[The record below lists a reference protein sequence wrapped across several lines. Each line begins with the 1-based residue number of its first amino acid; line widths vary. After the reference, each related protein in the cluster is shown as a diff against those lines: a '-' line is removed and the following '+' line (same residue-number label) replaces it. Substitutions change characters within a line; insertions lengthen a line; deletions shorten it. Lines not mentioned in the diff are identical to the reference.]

1 MKKNTFYKLIFFV
14 IALIS
19 TQNLFAQFEEGKE
32 EVYYARIKGDSLL
45 APANA
50 SRTLT
55 CPVSPG
61 EKIADRKI
69 KNIITFKINEEDL
82 TYLPA
87 SFTAVVNF
95 TIETSTN
102 PTPVTKS
109 LTVNY
114 DKTDGAK
121 YNVRDYIVLTTGE
134 TMVKITVTG
143 ITPNNTTGFNPRL
156 VLQLENEMRVLRY
169 FDLATTTPLLTPTFN
184 SVINNTDAINV
195 SWSWDPGGATHNN
208 MNQLEWAWL
217 PDEMA
222 GYYIE
227 GGVLN
232 LDRLFGTNA
241 TRVDLDF
248 AQNNYNIPLL
258 YGDTGKL
265 YYRVRATLRKND
277 GSVVTGP
284 WCMPSPQY
292 YAFNGHE
299 PSLNW
304 QSNTSFA
311 ENGKFKTVIQYFDGS
326 LRSRQ
331 TVTKDNTTGNT
342 VVAETIYDL
351 QGRPNIQI
359 LPTPTSDNTIK
370 YFADFNR
377 FVDMQQDEDPAK
389 YFDLTLAVLQC
400 KGALPLNI
408 TKGNGKYYSAN
419 NPWLNIDPMA
429 KYIPDATG
437 TNTENKT
444 GGFAYTETRFMDD
457 ATERVQSQ
465 GGVGLS
471 HQIGSGHETKYYYGK
486 PAQPELDALFGTEVG
501 DASHYSKN
509 MVRDANGQMSISYT
523 DMHGR
528 TIATALAGDPTPGI
542 DSIINPS
549 DYPQATGLLTN
560 QLLTPLSNN
569 INGNSIESI
578 STILAPFNT
587 AYNFTYKLDPS
598 ILSQFSCTNQQ
609 ICFDCK
615 YDLEISIKSE
625 DCGGIPIIRKYQ
637 NLQIVPANQA
647 CGTSMGFTGPG
658 VNNVKQIDFTEF
670 LTAGSWVVRKTLTIN
685 DSLFQI
691 RRDSALK
698 VFLCKTEQSI
708 YDSVYNILYTTSG
721 CGLPAGNTSAC
732 DSCMNHLGTFENYRL
747 AYLISMGSVPGDHSH
762 DAEIQL
768 QYSADS
774 AACANACGALNIE
787 LTTLKSLRRQMLA
800 DMMPYTG
807 QYALPLDSIRGPNS
821 PLTPQTDYSRT
832 EAKYNIFTDHYL
844 TAGNTNN
851 TKPKF
856 YRFPVTE
863 TGIAS
868 YYYTEDNLVDSSVHA
883 HDVSNNILLDTMSP
897 PVFTSLFQPS
907 WAKSLIYRHPEFT
920 KLKYAEDNLASSYE
934 WLDKVQGTDIYWGVD
949 GAQNKH
955 YDDPLGTVN
964 ADPFFAIPANAAFK
978 DTMSRRITQGIVI
991 NGASTSGP
999 SIWQMANSMVLCATV
1014 DSAHKEACT
1023 NQMIVTYP
1031 QSRYMMEPSI
1041 TVDSL
1046 KDKVWEH
1053 FRSLYFSYRNELVL
1067 KYIDAHAS
1075 SPLPVIEKDSLISQG
1090 KTMNFATQADVAA
1103 QNGQGTVW
1111 ININHNPVDT
1121 TGMGGAGGGIGVN
1134 TDKCE
1139 AQRPIWR
1146 SRLKQCEQLAAL
1158 LNNENANDSVTVN
1171 NIINT
1176 ILDGMVSVCHNS
1188 LTPQQIYG
1196 ASNVNPAYSGTPQNF
1211 EAVINQV
1218 FAANG
1223 IHTLPGNNYFCNPYT
1238 IDYPKPYGKNIPVF
1252 TNYSNIIDSCGCTRF
1267 AALKLEAGPDSATFT
1282 SMNHFLLVNYNDT
1295 LTLPLWT
1302 GLQQCNNA
1310 WRDTCKLT
1318 YTIANNNNSLAKTA
1332 FASSCPVPVITD
1344 VTYDYN
1350 QTGLVISY
1358 MPQDDYQACTLI
1370 IYDENVIQIDQ
1381 LEIRCT
1387 ESSVFYPSKDPC
1399 TKYNFKIQSYSDI
1412 CGTKN
1417 SKLFS
1422 YGGCCPVPV
1431 ITSVTGDVN
1440 NYSITINYVTDPNS
1454 QGCILF
1460 IMDEYDNVIQQ
1471 SDLDCAGNE
1480 FVFFTETP
1488 CGKYHF
1494 KILSYSENCGE
1505 LFSDIFNYDGC
1516 CPQPI
1521 ITSASG
1527 NINNNTIT
1535 VNYQVPAQYYN
1546 CTLYVM
1552 DINNNLL
1559 FTQDIDCGQTQTV
1572 LYEID
1577 PCQPYHFKIVSSS
1590 ETCENTESAIYDYDG
1605 CSSPCQPAVIYS
1617 ATYINSTGVNNVQLN
1632 YSTSNSFNNCTI
1644 NVYTNNSL
1652 VLQQSISCGST
1663 SAILSLPPC
1672 QTYTFTIS
1680 SFSKLCGSTT
1690 SNTVTLLPAANCGCP
1705 TPVINNVSIQLPNPT
1720 NGTQNVLLN
1729 YTIPAGGINCKI
1741 KAFIPGS
1748 TSPVLIQPIT
1758 CANGSN
1764 TVNLPACNKYR
1775 FIVESDYSGISQSC
1789 GIRISDTARLDS
1801 CWKMTCTRL
1810 FTPIIL
1816 PTVVVIPQFLNCGYV
1831 KPCIT
1836 CGKLDS
1842 LTADF
1847 RVLYPAYSAV
1857 PYLDSTAT
1865 DAQGS
1870 ENALWARYLNYKT
1883 GFSKNALDYMMAY
1896 KNCHTGPPP
1905 SSSIALCSF
1914 TKPLNDPGVFF
1925 PVDTVPCR
1933 TVQTQAQFIAYLLY
1947 QQMKDSLT
1955 ARFDSLYKAKCF
1967 EAKNK
1972 EEFYVRYQPKE
1983 YHYTL
1988 YFYDQA
1994 GNLVK
1999 TIPPAAVK
2007 PNYDAAYL
2015 ASVAVARN
2023 ALGDVATS
2031 NNELLATNYRYNTLN
2046 QVINQK
2052 TPDAGISK
2060 FWYDRLG
2067 RLAVSQNAKQIIT
2080 SNYSYN
2086 LYDVLGRIT
2095 EVGQSTNT
2103 TVMTQTISQDATAL
2117 ADWINNTSAG
2127 TKKQITLTLYDLP
2140 YTSIAVTGA
2149 NGITGLYQKNLRNR
2163 VSYSMVFD
2171 DENQKAFL
2179 SDGTVAGG
2187 NSATYYSYDIHGN
2200 VDTLLQDYKTGMGA
2214 IACGANNPG
2223 NRFKKMVYS
2232 YDLISG
2238 KVNDVAYQPGVADQF
2253 YHRYFY
2259 DAENRIT
2266 AVKTSKDKIYWEQDA
2281 AYSYYRHGP
2290 LARSVIGQNLVQGL
2304 DYAYTLQGLLKGV
2317 NSTSVGTG
2325 EYDMGQDGKTATTNS
2340 LVARDAFGFSLNYF
2354 TGDYKPISTLV
2365 NPFVAVPMGLP
2376 ADPGTGIS
2384 TGAQLFNGNIGAMA
2398 VNIPKLGN
2406 ALVYGYRYDQL
2417 NRIVRMDAFTG
2428 FTNSNN
2434 TFTSPVR
2441 TTDYHEEVSYDPN
2454 GNIKTYNRNGSAA
2467 TNSLSMDYLSY
2478 FYNKDGNGN
2487 LLNNRL
2493 RHVTDAYGFGN
2504 PTIGDIG
2511 TQGVDNYTYDAIGN
2525 LIGDNAEG
2533 ISSGNITWTV
2543 YGKIKSITKGG
2554 GTGMPST
2561 VINYTYDAAGNRISK
2576 SVTTGAFTKSTYYVR
2591 DAGGNVMSLYQAG
2604 DNTINSGDLS
2614 QTEAHLYGSSRLGV
2628 YNISVDVQCI
2638 TTSTS
2643 TIFTRGNKFFELSNH
2658 LGNVLA
2664 TVSDKKVQHTTDNTT
2679 VDYYLADVVTA
2690 NDYYP
2695 FGMNMPGRKFTQA
2708 TGVYRY
2714 GFNGKELDK
2723 ETSSTTTYDY
2733 GFRIYNPA
2741 LGKFLSVDPLTS
2753 SYPWNSTYAFA
2764 ENDVIRCIDL
2774 DGLEKFYYWRYKD
2787 KQGKTYL
2794 ALSRQEDLIEKVV
2807 ASSYFGDNG
2816 MGGVS
2821 TEYEYRT
2828 AKNERQ
2834 EYIVMQE
2841 DDITWYDSN
2850 GKYQELEYDESV
2862 TFKTYSQAANSTDK
2876 NFEGTTQDI
2885 LWGSLYAL
2893 LYTLDG
2899 IGKKGEYSPTGKKP
2913 SGQPKKGNNGMQKHH
2928 IITDGLKT
2936 RNKFVMKAISGGW
2949 QIGSLKNLTPVE
2961 RFLKKNNSG
2970 RHAKHKNYTKQIDD
2984 HLNTKNLKDFTS
2996 AEAGDYLDQLG
3007 GYIEQKIKGSTKKL
3021 NDLDLELNKFEYQK
3035 KN

>member
-1 MKKNTFYKLIFFV
+1 MKKSIFYKLIFFV
-14 IALIS
+14 IALVS

-45 APANA
+45 TPTSA
-50 SRTLT
+50 SRTLI
-55 CPVSPG
+55 CPASPG
-61 EKIADRKI
+61 ERVADRKI

-87 SFTAVVNF
+87 SFTAVVDF
-95 TIETSTN
+95 DMVTSSN
-102 PTPVTKS
+102 STPAHKQ

-121 YNVRDYIVLTTGE
+121 YNVRDYIVLPAGD

-143 ITPNNTTGFNPRL
+143 ITPNNTSGFNPRL

-169 FDLATTTPLLTPTFN
+169 YNLATLTSLLTPSFN
-184 SVINNTDAINV
+184 SPVNNIDAVNV
-195 SWSWDPGGATHNN
+195 SWNWDPGGATHNN
-208 MNQLEWAWL
+208 MNQLEWAWVEN
-217 PDEMA
+217 EMA
-222 GYYIE
+222 GYYVE
-227 GGVLN
+227 GGVMN
-232 LDRLFGTNA
+232 LDKLFAANA

-248 AQNNYNIPLL
+248 GQNNYNIPLL

-265 YYRVRATLRKND
+265 YYRVRAALRKND
-277 GSVVTGP
+277 GSVFSGP
-284 WCMPSPQY
+284 WCMPASQY
-292 YAFNGHE
+292 YAFNGHQ
-299 PSLNW
+299 PNLNW
-304 QSNTSFA
+304 QSSTSFA

-326 LRSRQ
+326 LRNRQ

-359 LPTPTSDNTIK
+359 LPTPTNDNTIK
-370 YFADFNR
+370 FFPDFNR

-389 YFDLTLAVLQC
+389 YFDLTPAVLQC

-408 TKGNGKYYSAN
+408 TKGNGKYYSNN
-419 NPWLNIDPMA
+419 NPWLNTEPMA

-437 TNTENKT
+437 TNSENKT

-465 GGVGLS
+465 SGVGLS

-486 PAQPELDALFGTEVG
+486 PAQQELDALFGTEVG
-501 DASHYSKN
+501 DFSHYSKN
-509 MVRDANGQMSISYT
+509 MVKDANGQMSISYT

-549 DYPQATGLLTN
+549 DYPQASGLLTN

-615 YDLEISIKSE
+615 YDLEISIRSE
-625 DCGGIPIIRKYQ
+625 DCGGVPIVRRYQ

-647 CGTSMGFTGPG
+647 CGTSMGFTGQG
-658 VNNVKQIDFTEF
+658 VNNVKQIDFSEF
-670 LTAGSWVVRKTLTIN
+670 LTAGSWIVRKTLTIN

-691 RRDSALK
+691 RMDSALK

-732 DSCMNHLGTFENYRL
+732 DSCMNHLGTYENYRL

-762 DAEIQL
+762 DAEIQV

-774 AACANACGALNIE
+774 TACANACGVLNIE
-787 LTTLKSLRRQMLA
+787 LTTLKSIRRQMLS

-821 PLTPQTDYSRT
+821 PLSPQTDYTRT

-844 TAGNTNN
+844 TGNTNN

-856 YRFPVTE
+856 YRLPVTE
-863 TGIAS
+863 TGAAS

-883 HDVSNNILLDTMSP
+883 HDISNNVLLDTMNP

-920 KLKYAEDNLASSYE
+920 KLKYAEDNLASTYE

-964 ADPFFAIPANAAFK
+964 PDPFFVIPANAPDK
-978 DTMSRRITQGIVI
+978 DTMNRRITQGVVI
-991 NGASTSGP
+991 NGSSTSGP
-999 SIWQMANSMVLCATV
+999 SIWQMANSMVLCATA

-1023 NQMIVTYP
+1023 NQMIITYP
-1031 QSRYMMEPSI
+1031 QSRYKMEPSI

-1075 SPLPVIEKDSLISQG
+1075 NPLPVIEKDSLIKQG
-1090 KTMNFATQADVAA
+1090 KTMNFATQEDVAA
-1103 QNGQGTVW
+1103 QNGQGVLW
-1111 ININHNPVDT
+1111 GNMNHPPFDT
-1121 TGMGGAGGGIGVN
+1121 TGMGGAGSGTGIN
-1134 TDKCE
+1134 SDKCV
-1139 AQRPIWR
+1139 AQRPLWK
-1146 SRLKQCEQLAAL
+1146 SKLKQCEELKL
-1158 LNNENANDSVTVN
+1158 LLSHELHNDSVRVD
-1171 NIINT
+1171 NIINR

-1188 LTPQQIYG
+1188 VNAQQPYG
-1196 ASNVNPAYSGTPQNF
+1196 ASNVNPAYTGLPQNF

-1218 FAANG
+1218 FADSN

-1252 TNYSNIIDSCGCTRF
+1252 TNYSNTIDSCGCTRF

-1318 YTIANNNNSLAKTA
+1318 YTTAGNNNSFSKTES
-1332 FASSCPVPVITD
+1332 ASSCPVPVITG

-1350 QTGLVISY
+1350 QYGLVINY
-1358 MPQDDYQACTLI
+1358 IPQYEYQSCILI
-1370 IYDENVIQIDQ
+1370 VYDENFNQIDQ
-1381 LEIRCT
+1381 LEIICK
-1387 ESSVFYPSKDPC
+1387 ESSVFYSSKDPC
-1399 TKYNFKIQSYSDI
+1399 IKYRFKIQSYSDI

-1422 YGGCCPVPV
+1422 YNGCCPAPV

-1440 NYSITINYVTDPNS
+1440 NYSITINYITDPNMD
-1454 QGCILF
+1454 GCILY
-1460 IMDEYDNVIQQ
+1460 IMDESDNVIQENN
-1471 SDLDCAGNE
+1471 LDCGANE
-1480 FVFFTETP
+1480 FVFNTETP
-1488 CGKYHF
+1488 CENYHF
-1494 KILSYSENCGE
+1494 KIFSYSKTCGE
-1505 LFSDIFNYDGC
+1505 LFSDIFKYNGC
-1516 CPQPI
+1516 CPKPV
-1521 ITSASG
+1521 ITSVTG
-1527 NINNNTIT
+1527 DINSYSIT
-1535 VNYQVPAQYYN
+1535 VNYEVPAGNYN

-1552 DINNNLL
+1552 DVNDNIL
-1559 FTQDIDCGQTQTV
+1559 FTMPIECGETQAV
-1572 LYEID
+1572 LYETD
-1577 PCQPYHFKIVSSS
+1577 PCQPYHFKITSSS
-1590 ETCENTESAIYDYDG
+1590 ETCESSESDIYNYTG

-1617 ATYINSTGVNNVQLN
+1617 ATYINSTATNNIQLN

-1644 NVYTNNSL
+1644 NAYANNSL
-1652 VLQQSISCGST
+1652 VLQQSIACGST

-1705 TPVINNVSIQLPNPT
+1705 TPVISSVSILLPNPT
-1720 NGTQNVLLN
+1720 NGTQNMRIN

-1741 KAFIPGS
+1741 KAFVLGS

-1758 CANGSN
+1758 CANGS
-1764 TVNLPACNKYR
+1764 TVVNLAACNKYR
-1775 FIVESDYSGISQSC
+1775 FIVESDYSGISQTC

-1847 RVLYPAYSAV
+1847 RALYPAYNAV

-1865 DAQGS
+1865 DEQGS

-1905 SSSIALCSF
+1905 STTIAICSF

-1925 PVDTVPCR
+1925 PVDTLPCR
-1933 TVQTQAQFIAYLLY
+1933 TVQTQAQFVAYLLY
-1947 QQMKDSLT
+1947 QQMKDSLI

-1999 TIPPAAVK
+1999 TLPPAAVK

-2015 ASVAVARN
+2015 ASVAAARN

-2067 RLAVSQNAKQIIT
+2067 RLVVSQNAQQIT
-2080 SNYSYN
+2080 ANNYSYT
-2086 LYDVLGRIT
+2086 LYDELGRIT
-2095 EVGQSTNT
+2095 EVGQLYNSTQI
-2103 TVMTQTISQDATAL
+2103 TQAISGNAGDATTTGSL
-2117 ADWINNTSAG
+2117 ANWLNNKPAE
-2127 TKKQITLTLYDLP
+2127 QITRTFYDKSYLDGNATLCPQYLC
-2140 YTSIAVTGA
+2140 
-2149 NGITGLYQKNLRNR
+2149 QKNLRNR
-2163 VSYSMVFD
+2163 VSYTGVY
-2171 DENQKAFL
+2171 AT
-2179 SDGTVAGG
+2179 GTPGSINEHVT
-2187 NSATYYSYDIHGN
+2187 ATFYSYDIHGN

-2214 IACGANNPG
+2214 IACVGNNPG
-2223 NRFKKMVYS
+2223 NRFKKLVYS

-2266 AVKTSKDKIYWEQDA
+2266 KVQTSKDKIYWEQDA

-2290 LARSVIGQNLVQGL
+2290 LARSVIGQNQVQGL
-2304 DYAYTLQGLLKGV
+2304 DYAYNLQGWLKGV

-2325 EYDMGQDGKTATTNS
+2325 EYDMGQDGKTAAPNS

-2365 NPFVAVPMGLP
+2365 TPFVTVPMALP

-2467 TNSLSMDYLSY
+2467 TNSQNMDYLSY

-2493 RHVTDAYGFGN
+2493 RHVTDAYGYGN

-2511 TQGVDNYTYDAIGN
+2511 TQAADNYTYDAIGN

-2533 ISSGNITWTV
+2533 IASGNITWTV
-2543 YGKIKSITKGG
+2543 YGKIKSITKTN
-2554 GTGMPST
+2554 GTAIS
-2561 VINYTYDAAGNRISK
+2561 YTYDASGNRISK
-2576 SVTTGAFTKSTYYVR
+2576 SVTNGGFTKSTYYVR
-2591 DAGGNVMSLYQAG
+2591 DASGNVMSLYQAG
-2604 DNTINSGDLS
+2604 DNTINNGDLS
-2614 QTEAHLYGSSRLGV
+2614 QTEAHLYGSNRLGV
-2628 YNISVDVQCI
+2628 YNLSVDVQC
-2638 TTSTS
+2638 TTSSTS
-2643 TIFTRGNKFFELSNH
+2643 TIFTRGNKFFEYTNH
-2658 LGNVLA
+2658 LGNVLV
-2664 TVSDKKVQHTTDNTT
+2664 TVSDKKVGVD
-2679 VDYYLADVVTA
+2679 VAPADGVIDYYTADVVTA
-2690 NDYYP
+2690 SDYFP
-2695 FGMNMPGRKFTQA
+2695 FGSPMPGRKYSQA
-2708 TGVYRY
+2708 NANYRY
-2714 GFNGKELDK
+2714 GFNGMENDNEVKGEGNQLDFG
-2723 ETSSTTTYDY
+2723 E
-2733 GFRIYNPA
+2733 RIYDSR
-2741 LGKFLSVDPLTS
+2741 LGRFLSPDPIGNEF
-2753 SYPWNSTYAFA
+2753 PWNSLYAFA
-2764 ENDVIRCIDL
+2764 ENDPIGHIDA
-2774 DGLEKFYYWRYKD
+2774 DGLSKAPPPGPGRG
-2787 KQGKTYL
+2787 GK
-2794 ALSRQEDLIEKVV
+2794 SGKK
-2807 ASSYFGDNG
+2807 
-2816 MGGVS
+2816 GGVTGLRS
-2821 TEYEYRT
+2821 S
-2828 AKNERQ
+2828 AQSMANETLRNLQRANEIIRQ
-2834 EYIVMQE
+2834 REARSRRERMNR
-2841 DDITWYDSN
+2841 DPN
-2850 GKYQELEYDESV
+2850 
-2862 TFKTYSQAANSTDK
+2862 FARSQNE
-2876 NFEGTTQDI
+2876 FEGTLSSISKESYWRNAFNTAGSVFAGGGVQNNNKAGSHWENVVHATMLQNPNFIGVAKQISIKVTGTINGQTFVANIRVDNVGISKDASGKI
-2885 LWGSLYAL
+2885 LFTLVEAKYSVYEITVNNVRQTLTINQKIADNIL
-2893 LYTLDG
+2893 LYGTNVTIG
-2899 IGKKGEYSPTGKKP
+2899 IRGDVSAKNINLITNPPGAQDKGEVFTKDQIITGNITEITLVPSTSTTPKPKTNKKP
-2913 SGQPKKGNNGMQKHH
+2913 K
-2928 IITDGLKT
+2928 
-2936 RNKFVMKAISGGW
+2936 
-2949 QIGSLKNLTPVE
+2949 
-2961 RFLKKNNSG
+2961 
-2970 RHAKHKNYTKQIDD
+2970 
-2984 HLNTKNLKDFTS
+2984 
-2996 AEAGDYLDQLG
+2996 
-3007 GYIEQKIKGSTKKL
+3007 
-3021 NDLDLELNKFEYQK
+3021 
-3035 KN
+3035 